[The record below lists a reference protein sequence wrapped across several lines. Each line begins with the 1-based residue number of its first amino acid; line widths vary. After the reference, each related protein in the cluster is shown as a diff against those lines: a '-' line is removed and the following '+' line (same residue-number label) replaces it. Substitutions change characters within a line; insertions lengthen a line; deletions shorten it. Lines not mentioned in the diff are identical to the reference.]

1 MPHTDSPV
9 FERRRGEVLV
19 STDPARL
26 DMDAIYAFLSRV
38 YWSEGIPRETLE
50 RAIRNSIPF
59 GVYVE
64 GAQAGFARVIT
75 DCATFAYLADVF
87 VLESYRE
94 RGLSKLLMEAIM
106 SHPDLQGLRRFS
118 LATRD
123 AHGLYRQFGFESPRM
138 PERLMEIVDL
148 DVYKRQRAAEA
159 DRMRAPQPQAPE
171 SSASQSQAP
180 QSRTL
185 QSLAEPGATPEA
197 SAPQSPPKKILFV
210 CIGNTCRSPM
220 AEGFA
225 NHFGQGHVRAWSA
238 GLFPVGWIAAETREV
253 MEEKGIS
260 LDGQLSKG
268 LDDVPVQDMDL
279 VVEMAGPEFTVP
291 RPAGFR
297 GRVIQWDIPDAF
309 TSGLECNRV
318 TRDAIEAHVRALLEE
333 LRNTPPSNHE
343 GGNGV

>member
-1 MPHTDSPV
+1 MSHADNPV
-9 FERRRGEVLV
+9 FELRRGEVLV

-87 VLESYRE
+87 VLESYRG

-138 PERLMEIVDL
+138 PERLMEIVDS
-148 DVYKRQRAAEA
+148 DVYKRQREAETH
-159 DRMRAPQPQAPE
+159 RMRAPQPQAPE
-171 SSASQSQAP
+171 SSAP
-180 QSRTL
+180 QSLTP
-185 QSLAEPGATPEA
+185 QSLAEPGA
-197 SAPQSPPKKILFV
+197 APQASGPQGPLKKILFV

-225 NHFGQGHVRAWSA
+225 NHFGEGRVQASSA

-268 LDDVPVQDMDL
+268 LEDVPVEEMDL
-279 VVEMAGPEFTVP
+279 VIEMAGPKFTVP
-291 RPAGFR
+291 KPAGFR

-318 TRDAIEAHVRALLEE
+318 TRDVIEAHVRALLEE
-333 LRNTPPSNHE
+333 LQRNMPPSNHE